1 MAAALLG
8 SSSTGAQ
15 TGERFVPDDP
25 AAESKA
31 RIRAAIIGHL
41 QRYPLAGDTT
51 EGMIACWMQLGRGE
65 ALRFVEKV
73 VESMVASGE
82 LVAQQLPDGRILY
95 KRGPRI

>member
-1 MAAALLG
+1 M
-8 SSSTGAQ
+8 
-15 TGERFVPDDP
+15 PDDP

-31 RIRAAIIGHL
+31 RIRAAIIDHL

-51 EGMIACWMQLGRGE
+51 DGMIACWMPVGRGD
-65 ALRFVEKV
+65 ASRFVEDV
-73 VESMVASGE
+73 VESMAASGE